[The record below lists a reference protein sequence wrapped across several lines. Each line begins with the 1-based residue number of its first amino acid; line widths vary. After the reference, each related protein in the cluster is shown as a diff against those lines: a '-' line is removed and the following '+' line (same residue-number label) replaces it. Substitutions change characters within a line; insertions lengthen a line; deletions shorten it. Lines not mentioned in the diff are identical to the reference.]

1 MNIAY
6 KNRAWILMDDKNEEI
21 ARFKSRSQLM
31 KYWEENGDG
40 SKTQEK
46 VDEKKDWLDDY
57 EEEINDEEEDLDE
70 EEEDS

>member
-1 MNIAY
+1 
-6 KNRAWILMDDKNEEI
+6 MDDKNEEI

-46 VDEKKDWLDDY
+46 VDEKKDWLD
-57 EEEINDEEEDLDE
+57 EEEEDNDEEEDFDE

>member
-46 VDEKKDWLDDY
+46 VDEKKDWLD
-57 EEEINDEEEDLDE
+57 EEEEDNDEEEDFDE

>member
-46 VDEKKDWLDDY
+46 VDEKKDWLD
-57 EEEINDEEEDLDE
+57 EEEEDNDEEEDLDE

>member
-1 MNIAY
+1 
-6 KNRAWILMDDKNEEI
+6 MDDKNEEI

-46 VDEKKDWLDDY
+46 VDEKKDWLD
-57 EEEINDEEEDLDE
+57 EEEEDNDEEEDLDE

>member
-1 MNIAY
+1 
-6 KNRAWILMDDKNEEI
+6 MDDKNEEI

-40 SKTQEK
+40 NKTQEK
-46 VDEKKDWLDDY
+46 VDEKKDWLD
-57 EEEINDEEEDLDE
+57 EEEEDNDEEEDLDE